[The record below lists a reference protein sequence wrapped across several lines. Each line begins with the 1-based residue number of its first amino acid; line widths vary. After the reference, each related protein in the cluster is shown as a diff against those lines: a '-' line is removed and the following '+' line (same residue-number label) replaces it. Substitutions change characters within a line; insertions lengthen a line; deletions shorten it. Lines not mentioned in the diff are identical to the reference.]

1 MRGRPC
7 LTWIKMIEKDLCLVD
22 IKLELNKTPPDEI
35 ISKLEGLVADRNLW
49 RSLVKDIITV
59 NC

>member
-1 MRGRPC
+1 
-7 LTWIKMIEKDLCLVD
+7 MIEKDLGLVD

-35 ISKLEGLVADRNLW
+35 ISKLKGLVADRSLW

>member
-1 MRGRPC
+1 MFNVDK
-7 LTWIKMIEKDLCLVD
+7 IKEKDLGLVD